1 MSLSAYEELEFDLA
15 GALRER
21 LISMF
26 IDMTAA
32 PLTAEVVSKI
42 IPNEQGV
49 YQLFHQG
56 ELVYIG
62 KTDADA
68 GLRSRLNR
76 HTLKILDRF
85 GLDPGD
91 VTFKAIRLFVFT
103 VMDLE
108 TELLRVGRPAWNG
121 GGFGSNDPGRERDT
135 TRIKATNFDAMY
147 PLDINRTV
155 EIDLAPNST
164 VSAEEAI
171 LAIQKAVPWK
181 LRRQNLGGRSRKP
194 HADLANTRVKL
205 PSTKGSPWALLG
217 QIVNQLPAH
226 WQATALKSHVI
237 LYKERKDYPD
247 PLGVALS
254 PGSPAKAPKRP

>member
-1 MSLSAYEELEFDLA
+1 
-15 GALRER
+15 
-21 LISMF
+21 MF

-32 PLTAEVVSKI
+32 PLAAEVVSEI

-62 KTDADA
+62 KTDAEA
-68 GLRSRLNR
+68 GLRARLNR
-76 HTLKILDRF
+76 HSLKILDRV
-85 GLDPGD
+85 GLDPSH

-108 TELLRVGRPAWNG
+108 TELLRAGRPAWNG
-121 GGFGSNDPGRERDT
+121 AGFGSNDPGRERDT
-135 TRIKATNFDAMY
+135 TGIKPTNFDAMY
-147 PLDINRTV
+147 PLDINRNV
-155 EIDLAPNST
+155 EIDIAATTP

-171 LAIQKAVPWK
+171 VAIQKAVPWK
-181 LRRQNLGGRSRKP
+181 LRRQNLGGRSRQP
-194 HADLANTRVKL
+194 HADLANTKVTL
-205 PSTKGSPWALLG
+205 SSNKGAPWTLLS
-217 QIVNQLPAH
+217 QIVSQLPAH

-237 LYKERKDYPD
+237 LYKERRDYPD

-254 PGSPAKAPKRP
+254 PGSKAKAPKRA